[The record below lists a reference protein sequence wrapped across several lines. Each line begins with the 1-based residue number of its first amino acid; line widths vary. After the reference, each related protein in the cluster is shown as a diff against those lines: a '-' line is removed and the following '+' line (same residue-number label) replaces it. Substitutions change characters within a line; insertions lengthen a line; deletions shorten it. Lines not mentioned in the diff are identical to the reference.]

1 MKKILAGTIAAVMT
15 LGLFAGCGKSKEPA
29 GDAAKT
35 TELGVFSWQLAG
47 LNTNPDTPIARRLE
61 EKLGVKI
68 KPIASDSN
76 TWEEK
81 LNALLAS
88 GSTPDIFLN
97 YGPVDRNVQFNRWI
111 KDGIV
116 LNLDEY
122 VKDGKYP
129 NLEKALSRFE
139 WMKDMQLGNN
149 YCIPVA
155 TYFED
160 KDAVVNSAYLIRQD
174 WLSNVG
180 MKAPESTD
188 ELYEVLRAFTFN
200 DPDKNGEND
209 TYGLTSNGGVHRFNL
224 IYNAFGASLNRFSKD
239 SGKWMPEVVSD
250 NMKEAVRFL
259 RKLYTEKI
267 LDPDFVVN
275 TEQQVTEKFVSGKVG
290 LIFSSAGIN
299 WYNGYYGKFSK
310 TYPDKE
316 ASELIDYMPVMNGVD
331 GKRVDG
337 VSNFW
342 LVSSLNAQMEESKK
356 EKALELIDYLMSDEG
371 LELVRWG
378 VEGEEFKKE
387 NGVNVSIVPA
397 DANGAEQ
404 TLRKYDAAA
413 DLRGL
418 FTGDAGFE
426 NRAENAKN
434 QEAFNG
440 IAKYMECAVGDPL
453 RGVIIDENEFKQSK
467 VSELSQLA
475 VEKITKMIL
484 ESDDIDSDFAA
495 FVSQWNEM
503 GGLEY
508 IEKMND
514 AAKACG
520 K

>member
-1 MKKILAGTIAAVMT
+1 MKKILACVLT
-15 LGLFAGCGKSKEPA
+15 LALSGGVLVGCA
-29 GDAAKT
+29 DKT
-35 TELGVFSWQLAG
+35 QTGEQEFTELNVFSWQLSG
-47 LNTNPDTPIARRLE
+47 LSSNPDTPITRRIK
-61 EKLGVKI
+61 EKLGIVI
-68 KPIASDSN
+68 KPVAADAN

-129 NLEKALSRFE
+129 NLEKAISRFE
-139 WMKDMQLGNN
+139 WMKDMEMGNN

-155 TYFED
+155 TYFDD
-160 KDAVVNSAYLIRQD
+160 KDAVVNSAYLIRED
-174 WLSNVG
+174 WLENLG
-180 MKAPESTD
+180 MSAPESTD
-188 ELYEVLRAFTFN
+188 ELYKVLKAFKEN

-209 TYGLTSNGGVHRFNL
+209 TYGLTSNSGIHRFNL
-224 IYNAFGASLNRFSKD
+224 IYNAFGASLNRFAKED
-239 SGKWMPEVVSD
+239 GKWKPEVISD
-250 NMKEAVRFL
+250 DMKEAVRFL
-259 RKLYTEKI
+259 RKLYVEQI

-290 LIFSSAGIN
+290 LIYSSAGIN
-299 WYNGYYGKFSK
+299 WYNGYYSKFEK
-310 TYPDKE
+310 TYPGSDP
-316 ASELIDYMPVMNGVD
+316 SELIDYMPVMNGTD
-331 GKRVDG
+331 GKRADG

-342 LVSSLNAQMEESKK
+342 LVSSLNAQMDKSKI
-356 EKALELIDYLMSDEG
+356 EKSLELIDYLMSDEG

-387 NGVNVSIVPA
+387 NGVNVSIVPN
-397 DANGAEQ
+397 DANGAAQ
-404 TLRKYDAAA
+404 TLRKYDVAA

-434 QEAFNG
+434 PEAFDG
-440 IAKYMECAVGDPL
+440 IAQYMESAVGDPL
-453 RGVIIDENEFKQSK
+453 RGIVISEDDFKQSK
-467 VSELSQLA
+467 INELSTFA

-484 ESDDIDSDFAA
+484 ESDDIDKDFDA
-495 FVSQWNEM
+495 FVKQWNEM
-503 GGLEY
+503 GGTEY
-508 IEKMND
+508 VEKMNL
-514 AAKACG
+514 AAEAAG